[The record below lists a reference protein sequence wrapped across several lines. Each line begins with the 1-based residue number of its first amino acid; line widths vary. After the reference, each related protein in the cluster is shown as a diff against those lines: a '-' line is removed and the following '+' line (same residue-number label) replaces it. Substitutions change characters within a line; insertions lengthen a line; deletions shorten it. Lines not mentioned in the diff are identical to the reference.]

1 MKVILPKEIVEMLI
15 NELKKAGT
23 REIGGILMGE
33 HLGDKEFKVCDI
45 TIQRLGGGFAFF
57 ERTIQNVIAPLKMF
71 FDRTGRNYKRFNYLG
86 EWHSHPSFEPRPS
99 TVDHNTMTD
108 LVNNAEFKGNF
119 AVLLIIKLC
128 SEKNGL
134 EGSVTIFSPN
144 MFPCS
149 GNLIF
154 GSE

>member
-45 TIQRLGGGFAFF
+45 TIQRLGGSFAFF

-99 TVDHNTMTD
+99 TVDYNTMTD
-108 LVNNAEFKGNF
+108 LIEDTEFKGNF
-119 AVLLIIKLC
+119 VVLLIAKLC
-128 SEKNGL
+128 DKDKLDGT
-134 EGSVTIFSPN
+134 VTIFYPN
-144 MFPCS
+144 RIS
-149 GNLIF
+149 YF
-154 GSE
+154 GDLVIN